1 MIAGRYSLEREI
13 GRGGTGPVWL
23 GRDAVLGREVALKR
37 IGLLPGADTT
47 DVERA
52 EREAR
57 LSAQLNHPHI
67 VSVFDV
73 VTDDADDHWLVMEYV
88 DGVTLGQLVQERGPL
103 PPDEAAPLLWQVADA
118 LAAAHAAG
126 IAHRDVKPSNIL
138 IDRQLGVAKLNDFGI
153 ARIATDAALTQTGLM
168 TGSPAYLAP
177 EVASGARGDGASDVW
192 SLGATA
198 FHVLA
203 GRPPY
208 EIGDNVLGALYRIV
222 HEPPPRL
229 PDAGWLAPLLE
240 ATMVRE
246 PAERWSMGEVRDFL
260 GRAHPS
266 VLPAPSTL
274 STVPLTAAAPL
285 DDSGTRVLTTATPAA
300 VPAPA
305 PTPAPEPRPRD
316 FPAWRPSAGMLVALG
331 AAVLVL
337 VLVLVAA
344 LSPDDDP
351 GTDASPPA
359 SSPSASATPTAD
371 GIESFIRDYVT
382 TVADDPDAAWT
393 MLTPKFQRESGG
405 IERYR
410 AFWDSAT
417 DGEVLR
423 ITANPENLSVS
434 YQVRF
439 GNFDNGPGPT
449 VLDLA
454 FEDGRYYIDG
464 ERTEGFEP
472 AG

>member
-23 GRDAVLGREVALKR
+23 GRDAVLGRHVALKR

-57 LSAQLNHPHI
+57 LSAQLSHPHI

-73 VTDDADDHWLVMEYV
+73 VTDEAGDHWLVMEYV
-88 DGVTLGQLVQERGPL
+88 DGVTLGQLVQEKGPL
-103 PPDEAAPLLWQVADA
+103 APDEAAPLLWQVADA

-126 IAHRDVKPSNIL
+126 IVHRDVKPSNIL
-138 IDRQLGVAKLNDFGI
+138 IDHLGMAKLNDFGI

-177 EVASGARGDGASDVW
+177 EVASGARGNGASDVW

-229 PDAGWLAPLLE
+229 PEAGWLAPLLE
-240 ATMVRE
+240 ATMVRD
-246 PAERWSMGEVRDFL
+246 PAQRWSMSQVRDFL
-260 GRAHPS
+260 GRSDSS
-266 VLPAPSTL
+266 VLPLP
-274 STVPLTAAAPL
+274 TVPLAVAEPGY
-285 DDSGTRVLTTATPAA
+285 DGSTRVLTATTPAA
-300 VPAPA
+300 VPAAPPA
-305 PTPAPEPRPRD
+305 VARTP
-316 FPAWRPSAGMLVALG
+316 WRPSVGLLAALGGAVLVALV
-331 AAVLVL
+331 VLF
-337 VLVLVAA
+337 AA
-344 LSPDDDP
+344 LSQDDP
-351 GTDASPPA
+351 GGGANPPA
-359 SSPSASATPTAD
+359 STPSASSTPTAA
-371 GIESFIRDYVT
+371 GIESFIRDYVA
-382 TVADDPDAAWT
+382 TVADDPDTAWT

-405 IERYR
+405 LERYR
-410 AFWDSAT
+410 EFWDSAT
-417 DGEVLR
+417 DGEVLS
-423 ITANPENLSVS
+423 ITANPDNLSVS

-449 VLDLA
+449 VLDLT
-454 FEDGRYYIDG
+454 FEDGRYLIDG
-464 ERTEGFEP
+464 ERTEGFDP
-472 AG
+472 VG

>member
-88 DGVTLGQLVQERGPL
+88 EGVTLGQLVQEKGPL
-103 PPDEAAPLLWQVADA
+103 APDEAAPLLWQVADA

-126 IAHRDVKPSNIL
+126 IAHRDVKPSNVL
-138 IDRQLGVAKLNDFGI
+138 IDRHLGVAKLNDFGI

-222 HEPPPRL
+222 HEPPPQL
-229 PDAGWLAPLLE
+229 PEAGWLAPLLE

-246 PAERWSMGEVRDFL
+246 PAQRWSMSQVRDFL
-260 GRAHPS
+260 GRPGSS
-266 VLPAPSTL
+266 VLPLPT
-274 STVPLTAAAPL
+274 TPTAAADSAH
-285 DDSGTRVLTTATPAA
+285 DDGTRVLTATTPAT
-300 VPAPA
+300 APA
-305 PTPAPEPRPRD
+305 APPVVARTP
-316 FPAWRPSAGMLVALG
+316 WRPSVGVLAVVAAAVVVALV
-331 AAVLVL
+331 VLF
-337 VLVLVAA
+337 AA
-344 LSPDDDP
+344 LAPDDDP
-351 GTDASPPA
+351 GTGANPPD
-359 SSPSASATPTAD
+359 STPSASVTPTAE

-410 AFWDSAT
+410 EFWDSAT
-417 DGEVLR
+417 DGEVLS
-423 ITANPENLSVS
+423 ITANPDNLSVS

-449 VLDLA
+449 ILDLS
-454 FEDGRYYIDG
+454 FEDGRYFIDG
-464 ERTEGFEP
+464 ERTQGFEP